1 METHEPKKGRTVAA
15 LIHLSTFSQ
24 FIFPF
29 GNFLFPLIFWTAK
42 RSDPFVD
49 EHGKEALNFQISL
62 FLYVMALLF
71 FGFAGFLIYGF
82 TIDSGETFFLIADSV
97 EVGSLTEAMPLLIFE
112 ATVILL
118 LVSLILLNI
127 YAVISAT
134 IRAGE
139 GEKYHYPLSINFIRF
154 GIHHL
159 NQSRN
164 EQFQQPQ
171 NQTL

>member
-1 METHEPKKGRTVAA
+1 MKTDEPKKDRTVAA

-29 GNFLFPLIFWTAK
+29 GNFLFPLILWTAK

-62 FLYVMALLF
+62 FLYFIALLF
-71 FGFAGFLIYGF
+71 FGIAGILIYAFTTSPQETFLITG
-82 TIDSGETFFLIADSV
+82 DSV
-97 EVGSLTEAMPLLIFE
+97 QISSLPEAMPLLLFE
-112 ATVILL
+112 ATIILL
-118 LVSLILLNI
+118 LVILVILNI

-134 IRAGE
+134 IKAGE
-139 GEKYHYPLSINFIRF
+139 GEKYHYPLSINFIKSR
-154 GIHHL
+154 ISNI
-159 NQSRN
+159 NQSKN